1 MAETVKTAQS
11 TQPDGFVAQAKEF
24 ITTIPFNRIGLKDI
38 FTYEKEPRNNLLALL
53 IVAFLAMFVVG
64 VATYLI
70 HGHHAYNVTRQH
82 PWGLLIAVYIFFVV
96 SSTGLCII
104 GSLGDVF
111 GFKDYEMIS
120 KRAIF
125 GSIVT
130 ILAGF
135 AVIAFEIGHP
145 VTMLIYNVLSPGLTS
160 AIWWMGTLYGLSL
173 TFMIIE
179 FIFLL
184 KHDMKRAKIFG
195 LIGLLVGLAAHSNL
209 GSVFGFLN
217 ARPISNGVFYPTYFI
232 LTAFITGVFIS
243 FIMMGWR
250 YKLEFPENAKK
261 MLTGLAKIQGLLIS
275 ILIFFV
281 TWKMLTDVYGGMPNR
296 SEVAVHIFGSW
307 TFWAEV
313 ILAMLIPLFIII
325 KDKGHNIQAL
335 FWASISGMVGI
346 FFMRYN
352 LVHDTQL
359 KPLQMMKIKEY
370 QLSPEWIHYFPSA
383 TEIMIS
389 LGGLGLCL
397 FMYYV
402 GSKLFNLD
410 ADETHTAH

>member
-1 MAETVKTAQS
+1 MAQTIENEEQIGIISKV
-11 TQPDGFVAQAKEF
+11 KEF
-24 ITTIPFNRIGLKDI
+24 FSTIPYNKIGMKELLQ
-38 FTYEKEPRNNLLALL
+38 YEKTPRNNLVALL
-53 IVAFLAMFVVG
+53 VVLFLVFFAVG
-64 VATYLI
+64 VMNYLM
-70 HGHHAYNVTRQH
+70 HGHHAYNVTREH

-96 SSTGLCII
+96 SSTGLCIV

-111 GFKDYEMIS
+111 GFKDYMMIS

-130 ILAGF
+130 IVAGF

-145 VTMLIYNVLSPGLTS
+145 VTMMIYNVLTPGLTS
-160 AIWWMGTLYGLSL
+160 AIWWMGTLYGLYL

-179 FIFLL
+179 FMFLL
-184 KHDMKRAKIFG
+184 KNDMKSAKTFG

-232 LTAFITGVFIS
+232 LTAFITGIFIA
-243 FIMMGWR
+243 FILMGFR
-250 YKLEFPENAKK
+250 YKLAFPEVAKT
-261 MLTGLAKIQGLLIS
+261 MLTNLAKIQGLLIS

-281 TWKMLTDVYGGMPNR
+281 TWKMLTDIYGGMPDR
-296 SEVAVHIFGSW
+296 AEVATHILGSW

-313 ILAMLIPLFIII
+313 ILAMVIPLVLVLRSNGQAH
-325 KDKGHNIQAL
+325 KAL
-335 FWASISGMVGI
+335 FYASLSGMVGI

-359 KPLQMMKIKEY
+359 KPLQMMKTTEY
-370 QLSPEWIHYFPSA
+370 QLSPDWVHYFPSA

-397 FMYYV
+397 ALYYA
-402 GSKLFNLD
+402 GTRYFNLD
-410 ADETHTAH
+410 ADEHH

>member
-1 MAETVKTAQS
+1 MIAK
-11 TQPDGFVAQAKEF
+11 AKEF
-24 ITTIPFNRIGLKDI
+24 ITTIPVNKVSIKELLGF
-38 FTYEKEPRNNLLALL
+38 EKTPRNMLVAVLT
-53 IVAFLAMFVVG
+53 VAFIAMFVIG
-64 VATYLI
+64 VATYLM
-70 HGHHAYNVTRQH
+70 HGHHAYNVTREH

-111 GFKDYEMIS
+111 GFKDYMLIS

-160 AIWWMGTLYGLSL
+160 AIWWMGTLYGLYL

-179 FIFLL
+179 FVFLL
-184 KHDMKRAKIFG
+184 RGDMKKAKIFG
-195 LIGLLVGLAAHSNL
+195 LTGLLVGLAAHSNL

-217 ARPISNGVFYPTYFI
+217 ARTISQGVFYPAYFI
-232 LTAFITGVFIS
+232 LTAFITGVFIA
-243 FIMMGWR
+243 FIIMGFR
-250 YKLEFPENAKK
+250 YELKFPEKVK
-261 MLTGLAKIQGLLIS
+261 TMLEGLAKIQGLLIS

-281 TWKMLTDVYGGMPNR
+281 TWKLLTDMYGGMPNR
-296 SEVAVHIFGSW
+296 AEVAHHILHSAPFW
-307 TFWAEV
+307 TEV
-313 ILAMLIPLFIII
+313 ILAMVIPLVIIL
-325 KDKGHNIQAL
+325 KTMGTKPVL
-335 FWASISGMVGI
+335 FFWASLSGMVGI

-359 KPLQMMKIKEY
+359 KPLQMLKTREY
-370 QLSPEWIHYFPSA
+370 QVAPEWVHYFPSI
-383 TEIMIS
+383 TEMMIS
-389 LGGLGLCL
+389 LGAVGLCIA
-397 FMYYV
+397 MYYA
-402 GSKLFNLD
+402 GTKFFNLD
-410 ADETHTAH
+410 EDENH

>member
-1 MAETVKTAQS
+1 MKIGPINIPLKEDFSIKSLLSFEKTA
-11 TQPDGFVAQAKEF
+11 
-24 ITTIPFNRIGLKDI
+24 INM
-38 FTYEKEPRNNLLALL
+38 L
-53 IVAFLAMFVVG
+53 IAVMVLSFLAMFVTG
-64 VATYLI
+64 VAMYLM
-70 HGHHAYNVTRQH
+70 HGHHAYGVSREH

-96 SSTGLCII
+96 SSTGFCIV

-111 GFKDYEMIS
+111 GFKDYMMIS

-160 AIWWMGTLYGLSL
+160 AIWWMGTLYGVYL

-179 FIFLL
+179 FYFLL
-184 KHDMKRAKIFG
+184 NNDMKKAKIFG
-195 LIGLLVGLAAHSNL
+195 LTGLLVGLAAHSNL

-217 ARPISNGVFYPTYFI
+217 ARPISNGMYYPTYFI
-232 LTAFITGVFIS
+232 LTAFITGIFLS
-243 FIMMGWR
+243 FIVMGFR
-250 YKLEFPENAKK
+250 YKLDFNDATKK
-261 MLTGLAKIQGLLIS
+261 MLEGLAKIQGLLVS

-281 TWKMLTDVYGGMPNR
+281 TWKLLTDIYGGMPGR
-296 SEVAVHIFGSW
+296 AEVGLHILDSW

-313 ILAMLIPLFIII
+313 ILAMVIPLFVVLTTMGR
-325 KDKGHNIQAL
+325 KPVL
-335 FWASISGMVGI
+335 MFWASIIGMVGI

-359 KPLQMMKIKEY
+359 KPLQMLKKTEY
-370 QLSPEWIHYFPSA
+370 QLAPEWIHYFPSSA
-383 TEIMIS
+383 EIMIS
-389 LGGLGLCL
+389 LGGLGLCIL
-397 FMYYV
+397 LYYV
-402 GSKLFNLD
+402 GTKAFNLD
-410 ADETHTAH
+410 EEAHH

>member
-1 MAETVKTAQS
+1 MKIGPLNIPIREDFSVKS
-11 TQPDGFVAQAKEF
+11 LLGF
-24 ITTIPFNRIGLKDI
+24 
-38 FTYEKEPRNNLLALL
+38 EKNGVNMLLAVVVL
-53 IVAFLAMFVVG
+53 AFLAMFVVG
-64 VATYLI
+64 VATYLE
-70 HGHHAYNVTRQH
+70 HGHHAYNVTREH

-96 SSTGLCII
+96 SSTGFCIV

-111 GFKDYEMIS
+111 GFKDYMMIS

-160 AIWWMGTLYGLSL
+160 AIWWMGTLYGIYL

-179 FIFLL
+179 FYFLL
-184 KHDMKRAKIFG
+184 NNDMKKAKIFG
-195 LIGLLVGLAAHSNL
+195 LSGLLVGLAAHSNL

-232 LTAFITGVFIS
+232 LTAFITGIFLS
-243 FIMMGWR
+243 FLVMGYR
-250 YKLEFPENAKK
+250 YKLDFNAQTKK
-261 MLTGLAKIQGLLIS
+261 LLEGLAKIQGLLIS

-296 SEVAVHIFGSW
+296 AEVSEHIFHSW

-313 ILAMLIPLFIII
+313 ILAMFIPLVTILTTMGR
-325 KDKGHNIQAL
+325 KPVL
-335 FWASISGMVGI
+335 MVWVSLSGMVGI

-359 KPLQMMKIKEY
+359 KPLQMLKNTEY
-370 QLSPEWIHYFPSA
+370 QLAPTWVHYFPST
-383 TEIMIS
+383 TEIFIS
-389 LGGLGLCL
+389 LGGVGLCIA
-397 FMYYV
+397 MYYV
-402 GSKLFNLD
+402 GTKMFNLD
-410 ADETHTAH
+410 EEAHH

>member
-1 MAETVKTAQS
+1 MMETVAKKSS
-11 TQPDGFVAQAKEF
+11 TIKEF
-24 ITTIPFNRIGLKDI
+24 IRSIPINKIGVKDLLN
-38 FTYEKEPRNNLLALL
+38 FEKSPLNL
-53 IVAFLAMFVVG
+53 FLAALTLVFLGLFVVG
-64 VATYLI
+64 VLFYLL
-70 HGHHAYNVTRQH
+70 HGHHAYNVTREH

-96 SSTGLCII
+96 SSTGLCIV

-111 GFKDYEMIS
+111 GFKDYMAIS

-130 ILAGF
+130 IVAGF

-145 VTMLIYNVLSPGLTS
+145 ITMMIYNVLTPGLTS
-160 AIWWMGTLYGLSL
+160 AIWWMGTLYGLYL

-179 FIFLL
+179 FVFLL
-184 KHDMKRAKIFG
+184 KNDMKSAKTFG

-209 GSVFGFLN
+209 GGVFGFLN
-217 ARPISNGVFYPTYFI
+217 ARTISNGVFYPTYFI
-232 LTAFITGVFIS
+232 LTAFITGVFIAY
-243 FIMMGWR
+243 IMMGFR
-250 YKLEFPENAKK
+250 YKLSFPKEIQT
-261 MLTGLAKIQGLLIS
+261 MLGGLAKIQALLIS

-281 TWKMLTDVYGGMPNR
+281 TWKFLTDVYGGMPNR
-296 SEVAVHIFGSW
+296 AEVAEHILGSW

-313 ILAMLIPLFIII
+313 ILAMLIPLTII
-325 KDKGHNIQAL
+325 L
-335 FWASISGMVGI
+335 ASKASAYKAIFFASLSGMVGI

-359 KPLQMMKIKEY
+359 KPLQEMKIREY
-370 QLSPEWIHYFPSA
+370 QLQPEWIHYFPSA

-397 FMYYV
+397 ALYYV
-402 GSKLFNLD
+402 GTKLFSLD
-410 ADETHTAH
+410 TEH

>member
-1 MAETVKTAQS
+1 MAETVENVEEK
-11 TQPDGFVAQAKEF
+11 GFVAKAKEF
-24 ITTIPFNRIGLKDI
+24 VTTIPYNKVSI
-38 FTYEKEPRNNLLALL
+38 KELLNFERTPRNMLVAVLT
-53 IVAFLAMFVVG
+53 VAFLAMFVIG
-64 VATYLI
+64 VAIYLA
-70 HGHHAYNVTRQH
+70 HGHHAYNVTREH

-111 GFKDYEMIS
+111 GFKDYMLIS

-130 ILAGF
+130 IIAGF

-145 VTMLIYNVLSPGLTS
+145 VTMLIYNVLTPGLTS
-160 AIWWMGTLYGLSL
+160 AIWWMGTLYGLYL

-179 FIFLL
+179 FVFLL
-184 KHDMKRAKIFG
+184 KGDMKKAKIFG
-195 LIGLLVGLAAHSNL
+195 LTGLLVGLAAHSNL

-232 LTAFITGVFIS
+232 LTAFITGVFIA
-243 FIMMGWR
+243 FILMGFR
-250 YKLEFPENAKK
+250 YKLDFPEKVK
-261 MLTGLAKIQGLLIS
+261 TMLTGLAKIQALLIS

-281 TWKMLTDVYGGMPNR
+281 TWKMLTDMYGGMPNR
-296 SEVAVHIFGSW
+296 AEGAHHILGSW

-313 ILAMLIPLFIII
+313 ILAMLIPLYLILR
-325 KDKGHNIQAL
+325 DMGRSPVVL
-335 FWASISGMVGI
+335 FWASLSGMVGV

-359 KPLQMMKIKEY
+359 KPLQMMKIREY
-370 QLSPEWIHYFPSA
+370 QLSPDWIHYFPSA

-389 LGGLGLCL
+389 LGGLGLCVA
-397 FMYYV
+397 MYYA
-402 GSKLFNLD
+402 GTKFFNLD
-410 ADETHTAH
+410 EDEGH

>member
-1 MAETVKTAQS
+1 MIAK
-11 TQPDGFVAQAKEF
+11 AKEF
-24 ITTIPFNRIGLKDI
+24 ITTIPVNKVSIKDLLS
-38 FTYEKEPRNNLLALL
+38 FEKSPRNMLVAVLT
-53 IVAFLAMFVVG
+53 VAFIALFVIG
-64 VATYLI
+64 VANYLI
-70 HGHHAYNVTRQH
+70 HSHHAYNVTRQH

-111 GFKDYEMIS
+111 GFKDYELIS

-160 AIWWMGTLYGLSL
+160 AIWWMGTLYGIYL
-173 TFMIIE
+173 TFMIVE

-184 KHDMKRAKIFG
+184 KGDMKSAKRFG

-232 LTAFITGVFIS
+232 LTAFITGIYLAY
-243 FIMMGWR
+243 IMMGFR
-250 YKLEFPENAKK
+250 YKLDFPAEVKK
-261 MLTGLAKIQGLLIS
+261 MLEGLAKIQGLLIS

-281 TWKMLTDVYGGMPNR
+281 AWKMLTDVYGGMPNR
-296 SEVAVHIFGSW
+296 AEVAVHIFHSW

-313 ILAMLIPLFIII
+313 ILAMIIPLFIILRDMGKSPI
-325 KDKGHNIQAL
+325 L
-335 FWASISGMVGI
+335 FFWASLSGMVGV

-359 KPLQMMKIKEY
+359 KPLQMMKIEEY
-370 QLSPEWIHYFPSA
+370 QLPPEWVHYFPSM

-389 LGGLGLCL
+389 LGGLGLCIA
-397 FMYYV
+397 MYYV
-402 GSKLFNLD
+402 GTKLFNLD
-410 ADETHTAH
+410 SDH

>member
-1 MAETVKTAQS
+1 MKI
-11 TQPDGFVAQAKEF
+11 GF
-24 ITTIPFNRIGLKDI
+24 INIPFKEG
-38 FTYEKEPRNNLLALL
+38 FTIKSLFSFEKTVTNMLLAV
-53 IVAFLAMFVVG
+53 ITIAFVAMFVIG
-64 VATYLI
+64 VAIYLM
-70 HGHHAYNVTRQH
+70 HGHHAYNVTREH

-111 GFKDYEMIS
+111 GFKDYMLIS

-160 AIWWMGTLYGLSL
+160 AIWWMGTLYGIYL

-179 FIFLL
+179 FYFLL
-184 KHDMKRAKIFG
+184 NNDMKKAKIFG
-195 LIGLLVGLAAHSNL
+195 LTGLLVGLAAHSNL

-232 LTAFITGVFIS
+232 LTAFITGVFLA
-243 FIMMGWR
+243 FIMMGFR
-250 YKLEFPENAKK
+250 YKLNFSQEVKK
-261 MLTGLAKIQGLLIS
+261 MLEGLAKIQGLLIS

-281 TWKMLTDVYGGMPNR
+281 IWKMLTDVYGGMPNR
-296 SEVAVHIFGSW
+296 AEVAEHIFHSW

-313 ILAMLIPLFIII
+313 VLAMAIPLFVILTTMGR
-325 KDKGHNIQAL
+325 KPVL
-335 FWASISGMVGI
+335 MFWTSMIGMIGI

-359 KPLQMMKIKEY
+359 KPLQMLKKTEY
-370 QLSPEWIHYFPSA
+370 QLAPDWIHYFPST
-383 TEIMIS
+383 TEMMIS
-389 LGGLGLCL
+389 LGGLGLCIA
-397 FMYYV
+397 MYYV
-402 GSKLFNLD
+402 GTKMFNLD
-410 ADETHTAH
+410 EEEGH